1 MIKHDYRT
9 GISIDT
15 NLASQMSPERAY
27 DIRMIISFLELFLLS
42 PFPLIEQDVSCVK
55 LGLPVRRHLP
65 LMQWINIVY
74 DFGVSDR
81 MGSHLSSCRSGKIKL
96 QTLKKNSVEYERAR
110 ERETYASADILD
122 TSCALCAYVALCI
135 MYRTCGI
142 RIHLRCDAIA
152 IALQSGIVF
161 GID

>member
-65 LMQWINIVY
+65 PDAMNKYCIR
-74 DFGVSDR
+74 FR
-81 MGSHLSSCRSGKIKL
+81 RFGSHGIAFIILPER
-96 QTLKKNSVEYERAR
+96 KN
-110 ERETYASADILD
+110 
-122 TSCALCAYVALCI
+122 
-135 MYRTCGI
+135 
-142 RIHLRCDAIA
+142 
-152 IALQSGIVF
+152 
-161 GID
+161 